1 MNNNPLI
8 TVIVPIYNV
17 EVYLRKCLDSILA
30 QTYKNLEIILV
41 DDGSPDGCPAI
52 CDEYAEIDKRIQV
65 IHKENGG
72 LSDARNAGVEIAMGD
87 YIGFV
92 DSDDWI
98 MPDMY
103 EYLLEGLCGY
113 MADIA
118 YCGFVNVHST
128 WAEYPNNQTDKVYTK
143 ETALNELFFD
153 RLKNFAW
160 NKLYKAELW
169 QNVRFPVG
177 RNFEDILTMY
187 KLFEQSKRIA
197 ILKEPKYYYLIRSD
211 GITNT
216 KGFLNRWNI
225 YTAIIDRYKEV
236 VPRMPQ
242 YRAALFR
249 HIRNWYMHE
258 LCIEI
263 IYNSKRRAE
272 NMLLLNELAP
282 LVASCKDALAD
293 ELHLD
298 KWERKKWDAF
308 SEGTIEG
315 CKRAFKYHCKFKK
328 LQNAKW
334 KWKKRLKL

>member
-1 MNNNPLI
+1 MEPLI
-8 TVIVPIYNV
+8 SVIVPIYKV
-17 EVYLRKCLDSILA
+17 ENYLRQCIDSILR
-30 QTYKNLEIILV
+30 QTHKNLEIILV

-52 CDEYAEIDKRIQV
+52 CDEYEKKDDRIKV

-72 LSDARNAGVEIAMGD
+72 LSDARNAGLEIATGE

-103 EYLLEGLCGY
+103 EYLLQGILGY
-113 MADIA
+113 QSEIS
-118 YCGFVNVHST
+118 YCGWVNAHEI
-128 WAEYPNNQTDKVYTK
+128 WMDYQNEQTDKVYTR

-169 QNVRFPVG
+169 REVRFPVG
-177 RNFEDILTMY
+177 RNFEDILTTY
-187 KLFEQSKRIA
+187 KLFEQAKRIT
-197 ILKEPKYYYLIRSD
+197 ILKEPKYYYRIRAN
-211 GITNT
+211 GITNE
-216 KGFLNRWNI
+216 KGFLNRWSI

-236 VPRMPQ
+236 VPRLPQ

-258 LCIEI
+258 LSNEI
-263 IYNSKRRAE
+263 VYRPEYRE
-272 NMLLLNELAP
+272 GNMLLLQEMAP
-282 LVASCKDALAD
+282 FVDSCKDELAE

-298 KWERKKWDAF
+298 KWERKKWNAF
-308 SEGTIEG
+308 AEGTVEG
-315 CKRAFKYHCKFKK
+315 CKKVVYYHNKMNKTWARKK
-328 LQNAKW
+328 V
-334 KWKKRLKL
+334 WKKILKL